1 MNFKVGDV
9 VVISD
14 GKNTALSRIDGI
26 RRGHLRVGCLLFDWC
41 GKEVD
46 TVNSSLRIYPLSVA
60 ENLQFNT

>member
-14 GKNTALSRIDGI
+14 GKNTSLCHIDGV
-26 RRGHLRVGCLLFDWC
+26 RKGYLRVGCLLFDWC

-46 TVNSSLRIYPLSVA
+46 TTNPCMRIYPLNGK
-60 ENLQFNT
+60 EIII